1 MIACHEVCFGPN
13 EHQVCPSRQAIDAS
27 EPPIPARRGCESC
40 MPYAVLRRCRRTL
53 ALENRTSRPSSAYHH
68 PNTQQI
74 RDVWMATKRRVSH
87 ISRCRYNVLD
97 VSSPPSSST
106 QPSFHNHGSFSE
118 VFPRQYVDMPL
129 NILIV
134 GAGVAGP
141 TLALLLQR
149 ACPAH
154 SITIIERAPVL
165 RASGLQ
171 LDLKAQGMPIMRKMG
186 LIDAMR
192 AHRVDETGAEIVGA
206 KGESLA
212 KFGVKSGGGTEGVK
226 SGGLTNELEVM
237 RGDMVRVIV
246 DASMA
251 ERKKLE
257 KTGMQQGGL
266 KYGFGTSVRGLAQ
279 RGGGGVDVTFEDG
292 REERFDLVVGAD
304 GQNSRTRKMA
314 FGEEVSH
321 EAFKELGSQVAYF
334 NVPSSEGDGTLARMF
349 FAARSRAIMV
359 RNGGRPQ
366 TQIYMFSQDNMDK
379 IKKSYGTSVTE
390 QKAVWTETFN
400 GAGWQTDR
408 FLEGMQTANDF
419 YAHQLAQVKLPALY
433 AGRVV
438 LIGDAGYCPSVITGK
453 GTTSAFIGA
462 YVLAGE
468 LARQTSSVDAALK
481 SYNEVM
487 KEPVELAQ
495 VIASNMTLPSS
506 SLAVWVIRNGLW
518 AASSLKIDKL
528 VMKLMPG
535 KKEKT
540 SLEAWTLPEYPEL
553 KLAE

>member
-1 MIACHEVCFGPN
+1 
-13 EHQVCPSRQAIDAS
+13 
-27 EPPIPARRGCESC
+27 
-40 MPYAVLRRCRRTL
+40 
-53 ALENRTSRPSSAYHH
+53 
-68 PNTQQI
+68 
-74 RDVWMATKRRVSH
+74 
-87 ISRCRYNVLD
+87 
-97 VSSPPSSST
+97 
-106 QPSFHNHGSFSE
+106 
-118 VFPRQYVDMPL
+118 
-129 NILIV
+129 
-134 GAGVAGP
+134 
-141 TLALLLQR
+141 
-149 ACPAH
+149 
-154 SITIIERAPVL
+154 
-165 RASGLQ
+165 
-171 LDLKAQGMPIMRKMG
+171 
-186 LIDAMR
+186 
-192 AHRVDETGAEIVGA
+192 
-206 KGESLA
+206 
-212 KFGVKSGGGTEGVK
+212 
-226 SGGLTNELEVM
+226 
-237 RGDMVRVIV
+237 MVRVIV